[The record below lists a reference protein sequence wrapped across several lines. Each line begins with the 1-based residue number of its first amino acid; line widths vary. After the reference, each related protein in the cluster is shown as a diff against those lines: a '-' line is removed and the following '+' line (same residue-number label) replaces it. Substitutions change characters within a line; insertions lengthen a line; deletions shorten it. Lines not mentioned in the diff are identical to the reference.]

1 VRRSFSNAIGVSAVT
16 HGAIFLLVLFITSR
30 MPEPASSQ
38 RAAPSG
44 PNSIVWIP
52 SPGPGGGGG
61 GGGQKSPEPP
71 RRAETPGRDPVTV
84 PPPLRASIE
93 PRPPS
98 VKPPVPSVDIAA
110 LPTAAGITEM
120 PGLIMS
126 APDAGASLGRGE
138 DRGAGAGRRG
148 GNGPGDGIGLGDGQ
162 DRGTGGGLHEPGVN
176 GVSYPRLIRE
186 IVPSY
191 TNGALQARIQGIV
204 FMRAV
209 VREDGTV
216 GDVWITRSL
225 DRTFGLDQEA
235 IRTVKQWRFTPA
247 RQDGTPVAAVVPIE
261 LQFTIR

>member
-1 VRRSFSNAIGVSAVT
+1 MN
-16 HGAIFLLVLFITSR
+16 
-30 MPEPASSQ
+30 
-38 RAAPSG
+38 
-44 PNSIVWIP
+44 
-52 SPGPGGGGG
+52 
-61 GGGQKSPEPP
+61 
-71 RRAETPGRDPVTV
+71 
-84 PPPLRASIE
+84 
-93 PRPPS
+93 
-98 VKPPVPSVDIAA
+98 IAA

-120 PGLIMS
+120 PGVITS
-126 APDAGASLGRGE
+126 APDAGTSLGRGE

-148 GNGPGDGIGLGDGQ
+148 GSGPGDGPGDGR
-162 DRGTGGGLHEPGVN
+162 DGSGGGPHQPGTD

-209 VREDGTV
+209 VRADGSV

-235 IRTVKQWRFTPA
+235 IRTVKQWRFAPA
-247 RQDGTPVAAVVPIE
+247 MKAGKPVAAVVPIE